1 MTALLFFLKM
11 AYLLQEAIK
20 LALNGDVIAI
30 PDGCQGTCR
39 ADPELQVETWKFDP
53 SLKLSL

>member
-1 MTALLFFLKM
+1 MKKAVYAHSWKW
-11 AYLLQEAIK
+11 QEVIK

-30 PDGCQGTCR
+30 PDGCQGTCH
-39 ADPELQVETWKFDP
+39 ANPELQVETWKFDP